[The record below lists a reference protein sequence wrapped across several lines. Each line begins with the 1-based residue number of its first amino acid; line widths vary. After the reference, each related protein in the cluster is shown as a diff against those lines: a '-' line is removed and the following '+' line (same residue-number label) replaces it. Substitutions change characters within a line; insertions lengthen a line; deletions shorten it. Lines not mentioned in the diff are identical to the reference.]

1 MIEVENA
8 SFAYSDAPPLFRNV
22 SFRVDASQ
30 ILAVMGANG
39 IGKTTLI
46 KCIMGF
52 LRLQT
57 GKIFIGRKKIDR
69 ADMDDKSFWDSVAYV
84 PQAKKS
90 VFGYQVKEM
99 VVLGRNASIA
109 FGRVPSKRDYEY
121 VDAVLERFG
130 IIDLKEKSCNQLSG
144 GQLQMVLIA
153 RALVKNPEVLIL
165 DEPESNL
172 DFKNQLTVLDTI
184 KNLSRT
190 KNISV
195 IVNTHYPDHALQI
208 SDSAVILKQNG
219 ECLYGTSRSIISEE
233 NLIDAFNVKVRLR
246 DVDIEQSVYTCVIPV
261 AVLQKAAV

>member
-57 GKIFIGRKKIDR
+57 GKIFVGRKKIDR
-69 ADMDDKSFWDSVAYV
+69 ADMDDKNFWDSVAYV

-172 DFKNQLTVLDTI
+172 DLRNQIRVL
-184 KNLSRT
+184 N
-190 KNISV
+190 V
-195 IVNTHYPDHALQI
+195 IEKLAHEDGR
-208 SDSAVILKQNG
+208 AVILNTHFPTNALKISDTALLLKSDSYVFGKSSDIITEKNIREFFKITCSVVCVPAEGG
-219 ECLYGTSRSIISEE
+219 EVKGIIPIGA
-233 NLIDAFNVKVRLR
+233 L
-246 DVDIEQSVYTCVIPV
+246 
-261 AVLQKAAV
+261 

>member
-8 SFAYSDAPPLFRNV
+8 SFAYPDSPPLFRNV
-22 SFRVDASQ
+22 SFHVDASQ

-57 GKIFIGRKKIDR
+57 GRIFIGQKKIER
-69 ADMDDKSFWDSVAYV
+69 AAMDDKTFWDTVAYV

-90 VFGYQVKEM
+90 IFGYQVKEM
-99 VVLGRNASIA
+99 VVLGRNASVS

-130 IIDLKEKSCNQLSG
+130 IADLREQSCNRLSG

-172 DFKNQLTVLDTI
+172 DLRNQMRVLSI
-184 KNLSRT
+184 IEKLSHEDGR
-190 KNISV
+190 
-195 IVNTHYPDHALQI
+195 
-208 SDSAVILKQNG
+208 AVILNTHFPTNALKISDTALLLKRDSYVFG
-219 ECLYGTSRSIISEE
+219 KSFDIITEE
-233 NLIDAFNVKVRLR
+233 NIREFFKITCSIV
-246 DVDIEQSVYTCVIPV
+246 SVSTEDG
-261 AVLQKAAV
+261 AAKGIVPIGAL

>member
-8 SFAYSDAPPLFRNV
+8 SFAYPDAQPVFYNV
-22 SFRVDASQ
+22 SFRVEAGE

-57 GKIFIGRKKIDR
+57 GKVFIGRKRIER
-69 ADMDDKSFWDSVAYV
+69 GDMEDKTFWNAVAYV

-99 VVLGRNASIA
+99 VVLGRNASVG
-109 FGRVPSKRDYEY
+109 FGRVPSKRDYEC
-121 VDAVLERFG
+121 VDTVLERLG
-130 IIDLKEKSCNQLSG
+130 IIDLREKSCNQLSG
-144 GQLQMVLIA
+144 GELQMVLLA

-172 DFKNQLTVLDTI
+172 DLRNQMRVL
-184 KNLSRT
+184 
-190 KNISV
+190 SV
-195 IVNTHYPDHALQI
+195 IEKLAHEDGR
-208 SDSAVILKQNG
+208 AVILNTHFPTNALKISDTALLLKRDSYVFG
-219 ECLYGTSRSIISEE
+219 KSFDIITEE
-233 NLIDAFNVKVRLR
+233 NIREFFKITCSIV
-246 DVDIEQSVYTCVIPV
+246 SVSTEDG
-261 AVLQKAAV
+261 AAKGIVPIGAL

>member
-8 SFAYSDAPPLFRNV
+8 SFAYPDAQPVFYNV
-22 SFRVDASQ
+22 SFRVEAGE

-57 GKIFIGRKKIDR
+57 GKVFIGRKRIER
-69 ADMDDKSFWDSVAYV
+69 SDMEDKTFWNAVAYV

-99 VVLGRNASIA
+99 VVLGRNASVG
-109 FGRVPSKRDYEY
+109 FGRVPSKRDYEC
-121 VDAVLERFG
+121 VDTVLERLG
-130 IIDLKEKSCNQLSG
+130 IIDLREKSCNQLSG
-144 GQLQMVLIA
+144 GELQMVLLA

-172 DFKNQLTVLDTI
+172 DLRNQMRVL
-184 KNLSRT
+184 
-190 KNISV
+190 SV
-195 IVNTHYPDHALQI
+195 IEKLAHEDAR
-208 SDSAVILKQNG
+208 AVILNTHFPTNALKISDTALLLKG
-219 ECLYGTSRSIISEE
+219 DSYLFGKSSDSITEE
-233 NLIDAFNVKVRLR
+233 NIRAFFKIACSIVSVRAEGKTVKG
-246 DVDIEQSVYTCVIPV
+246 IIPIG
-261 AVLQKAAV
+261 AL

>member
-1 MIEVENA
+1 MIETENA
-8 SFAYSDAPPLFRNV
+8 SFAYPDSPPLFRNV
-22 SFRVDASQ
+22 SFHVDASQ

-57 GKIFIGRKKIDR
+57 GRIFIGQKKIDR

-90 VFGYQVKEM
+90 IFGYQVKEM
-99 VVLGRNASIA
+99 VVLGRNASVS

-130 IIDLKEKSCNQLSG
+130 IADLREQSCNRLSG

-172 DFKNQLTVLDTI
+172 DLRNQMRVL
-184 KNLSRT
+184 N
-190 KNISV
+190 V
-195 IVNTHYPDHALQI
+195 IEKLAHEDGR
-208 SDSAVILKQNG
+208 AVILNTHFPTNALKISDTALLLKRDSYVFG
-219 ECLYGTSRSIISEE
+219 RSSDIITEE
-233 NLIDAFNVKVRLR
+233 NIREFFKITCSIV
-246 DVDIEQSVYTCVIPV
+246 SVSTEDG
-261 AVLQKAAV
+261 AAKGIVPIGAL

>member
-57 GKIFIGRKKIDR
+57 GKIFVGRKKIDR

-109 FGRVPSKRDYEY
+109 LGRVPSKRDYEY

-172 DFKNQLTVLDTI
+172 DLRNQMRVLSI
-184 KNLSRT
+184 IEKLSHEDGR
-190 KNISV
+190 
-195 IVNTHYPDHALQI
+195 
-208 SDSAVILKQNG
+208 AVILNTHFPTNALKISD
-219 ECLYGTSRSIISEE
+219 TSLLLRNNSYLFGRSQDIITEE
-233 NLIDAFNVKVRLR
+233 NIREFFKIACSIVSVPVGDRVVKG
-246 DVDIEQSVYTCVIPV
+246 IIP
-261 AVLQKAAV
+261 LDFI